1 MNIILLFTALL
12 NFTHADDVLAYNSLQ
27 NATFKTD
34 LATAFSIKWNK
45 TNYFVT
51 NAHVCLTDSTISV
64 SDFNKQHKIALK
76 VLKNRPD
83 ADLCILTAED
93 PTKAV
98 GIPLELSDGAP
109 GISTHVYSSGYP
121 IEHNGQLTQSDGT
134 ITHRGNV
141 NLSFSDANGKAIRT
155 FDLVDT
161 TMPGN
166 YGCSGSA
173 VVDDSGKLIGIVNSI
188 RRVIT
193 EAEPML
199 SFIPV
204 ESLINVLTSIE
215 GGK

>member
-1 MNIILLFTALL
+1 MSIILLFTALL
-12 NFTHADDVLAYNSLQ
+12 NFTYADDVLAYRNLQ

-34 LATAFSIKWNK
+34 LATAFLVKWNK

-51 NAHVCLTDSTISV
+51 NAHVCLTDATTSV
-64 SDFNKQHKIALK
+64 SDFNKHHKIVLK
-76 VLKNRPD
+76 VLKSVPNI
-83 ADLCILTAED
+83 DLCVLIAED
-93 PTKAV
+93 LTKAV
-98 GIPLELSDGAP
+98 GTPLELSDKTP
-109 GISTHVYSSGYP
+109 VTSTHVYSSGYP
-121 IEHNGQLTQSDGT
+121 IEHRGQLTQSDGT

-161 TMPGN
+161 TMSGN

-173 VVDDSGKLIGIVNSI
+173 VVDDNGKLVGVVNSI

-215 GGK
+215 GGR